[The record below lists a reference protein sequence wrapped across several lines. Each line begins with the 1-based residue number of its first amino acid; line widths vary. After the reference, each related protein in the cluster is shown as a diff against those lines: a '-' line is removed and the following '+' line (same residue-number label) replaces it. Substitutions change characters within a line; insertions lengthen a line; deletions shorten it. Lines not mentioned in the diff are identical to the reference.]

1 MMILLIGKTGQLGWE
16 LYPLLSPLGHIHSPS
31 SKQLDV
37 KNLRALKDSINAIR
51 PDIIINAS
59 AYTAV
64 DRAESEKE
72 LVMQVNA
79 EAPAVMA
86 EYAKKLNAIFIHY
99 STDYVFDGKK
109 NIPYTENDL
118 TNPLNI
124 YGKSKLSGEQA
135 VGQVGGA
142 YIILRTSWGYNV
154 RGDNFVTKVL
164 SWAQQGNPLKVV
176 TDQIG
181 SPTWSRALAHVTAQM
196 IEHGKLNLYDYFSAK
211 SGIYHLGG
219 AGSVSRFDFAKE
231 ILRLSSTGKL
241 GAELKPARTSDFP
254 TPAIRPLYTSLDCSK
269 FETTF
274 DISLPKWQESLQISL
289 KEHYASPI
297 QQPYRRIS

>member
-1 MMILLIGKTGQLGWE
+1 MMQNKILLFGKTGQLGWE
-16 LYPLLSPLGHIHSPS
+16 LERALSTEFEVYAYS
-31 SKQLDV
+31 SQQVDV
-37 KNLRALKDSINAIR
+37 KDLQNVEKKIEEIK
-51 PDIIINAS
+51 PTIIINAS

-64 DRAESEKE
+64 DQAEIESETA
-72 LVMQVNA
+72 MHINA

-86 EYAKKLNAIFIHY
+86 ECAQKIKALFIHY

-109 NIPYTENDL
+109 NIPYTEKDL
-118 TNPLNI
+118 TNPLNM

-142 YIILRTSWGYNV
+142 YLILRTSWVYSM
-154 RGDNFVTKVL
+154 RGDNFVTKVIA
-164 SWAQQGNPLKVV
+164 WAQKGSPLKIV

-181 SPTWSRALAHVTAQM
+181 SPTWSRSLGQVTTQM
-196 IEHGKLNLYDYFSAK
+196 IERGKLNLYDYFSAK

-241 GAELKPARTSDFP
+241 GAELKPALTSEFP
-254 TPAIRPLYTSLDCSK
+254 TPAVRPLYTPLDCTK
-269 FETTF
+269 FETIF
-274 DISLPKWQESLQISL
+274 DIRLPKWQESLQMAL
-289 KEHYASPI
+289 KEY
-297 QQPYRRIS
+297 YD